1 MSSWPPVRPVADS
14 IGAIPSRT
22 RRRRVLWVLIDGGG
36 DVAVPAL
43 GGRTPMQAA
52 ALPTLDE
59 IARVGVLGLL
69 DPVEPGLACG
79 SDTAH
84 MAMFGYEPR
93 QHYRGRGAFE
103 SMGAGLAMQ
112 PGDIAFKSNFAT
124 LDEATG
130 VVLRR
135 RADRNFE
142 GLGPALCAA
151 LDGLC
156 VCAHACA
163 RARVWRA
170 RAAEPPAGPDVCR
183 RSHSTAWPCST
194 RPSTAAAS
202 VCAGRASPTRSP
214 ARTRS
219 RTAGRY
225 SCASPRKRVPRRR
238 SPARSLTS

>member
-156 VCAHACA
+156 TSAVVPTARRGRAVRDRAPLRRPCA
-163 RARVWRA
+163 RAAPHRRDHRHGPAQGQPAATRVRAHGSECRGGVHQRA
-170 RAAEPPAGPDVCR
+170 R
-183 RSHSTAWPCST
+183 
-194 RPSTAAAS
+194 
-202 VCAGRASPTRSP
+202 
-214 ARTRS
+214 
-219 RTAGRY
+219 
-225 SCASPRKRVPRRR
+225 
-238 SPARSLTS
+238 